1 MFMFQRDRQ
10 ILMILILVLA
20 LPSMALGSPASTAD
34 SGTDVPGLIGVLF
47 KMIFALAMVLGLFF
61 LALHGARKLR
71 ALQEKACG
79 SNLIKILAT
88 KGIAPKK
95 YVSVI
100 EVGGEII
107 VLGMS
112 EGSVSLLTKMDR
124 AQILP
129 SSGGPG
135 EDKNESEGKGLFRFL
150 RPR

>member
-1 MFMFQRDRQ
+1 M
-10 ILMILILVLA
+10 ILVLVLV
-20 LPSMALGSPASTAD
+20 LPSMALGSPASPAGSGAD
-34 SGTDVPGLIGVLF
+34 APSLIGVIF
-47 KMIFALAMVLGLFF
+47 KMIFALTMVLGLFF

-112 EGSVSLLTKMDR
+112 ESSVSLLTKMDR
-124 AQILP
+124 SQILP

-135 EDKNESEGKGLFRFL
+135 EDKHENDGKALFRFL
-150 RPR
+150 MPR

>member
-1 MFMFQRDRQ
+1 MLMFQRDRQ
-10 ILMILILVLA
+10 ILMILILVLL
-20 LPSMALGSPASTAD
+20 LPSMALGSPALPAD
-34 SGTDVPGLIGVLF
+34 SGTDVPGLIGVIF

-112 EGSVSLLTKMDR
+112 ESSVSLLTRMDR
-124 AQILP
+124 SQILQDACRR
-129 SSGGPG
+129 
-135 EDKNESEGKGLFRFL
+135 EDKDKNDGKPFFRFL
-150 RPR
+150 MPR

>member
-1 MFMFQRDRQ
+1 M
-10 ILMILILVLA
+10 ILVLVLVLV
-20 LPSMALGSPASTAD
+20 LPSMAAGSPASAAE
-34 SGTDVPGLIGVLF
+34 SGADVPGLVGVLF

-71 ALQEKACG
+71 VMQEKACG
-79 SNLIKILAT
+79 CNLIKILAT
-88 KGIAPKK
+88 KGVAPKK

-112 EGSVSLLTKMDR
+112 EGSVSLLTRMDR

-129 SSGGPG
+129 SLGGPG
-135 EDKNESEGKGLFRFL
+135 EDKNESDKKTPFRFL
-150 RPR
+150 RSR

>member
-1 MFMFQRDRQ
+1 MFRIDRQ

-20 LPSMALGSPASTAD
+20 LPSMAAGSTASAAG
-34 SGTDVPGLIGVLF
+34 SGADVPGLVGVLC

-71 ALQEKACG
+71 VLQEKACG
-79 SNLIKILAT
+79 GNLIKILAT

-112 EGSVSLLTKMDR
+112 EGSVSLLTRMDR

-129 SSGGPG
+129 SLGGPR
-135 EDKNESEGKGLFRFL
+135 EDKDEGDKKNLFRFL
-150 RPR
+150 RSR

>member
-1 MFMFQRDRQ
+1 
-10 ILMILILVLA
+10 
-20 LPSMALGSPASTAD
+20 
-34 SGTDVPGLIGVLF
+34 
-47 KMIFALAMVLGLFF
+47 MIFALAMVLGLFF
-61 LALHGARKLR
+61 LALHGARKVR
-71 ALQEKACG
+71 VMQEKACG

-112 EGSVSLLTKMDR
+112 EGSVSLLTRMDR
-124 AQILP
+124 EILH
-129 SSGGPG
+129 SSGGPK
-135 EDKNESEGKGLFRFL
+135 EDKDESDEKTPFRFL